1 MPARPSRH
9 ILREGMAELHD
20 LGVEALDLSL
30 AFQDVEETVYYD
42 NCHFGTLGCRTL
54 ADRMADG
61 MGVAPLERPLVA
73 DER

>member
-1 MPARPSRH
+1 
-9 ILREGMAELHD
+9 MAELRER
-20 LGVEALDLSL
+20 GVEALDLSL
-30 AFQDVEETVYYD
+30 AFEDIEETVYFD
-42 NCHFGTLGCRTL
+42 TCHFRTLGCRTL